1 MSNHA
6 ADSCPNRAGN
16 GDLTWTKS
24 SASFANG
31 DCVEVADLADGQ
43 IGVRDSKDT
52 TGPVLRFTRSEW
64 RAFIT
69 GARNGEF
76 DHLGS

>member
-1 MSNHA
+1 MLNHP
-6 ADSCPNRAGN
+6 ADMGMNETDHSELC
-16 GDLTWTKS
+16 WIKS

-31 DCVEVADLADGQ
+31 DCVEVASFDDGQ

-76 DHLGS
+76 DHLAN